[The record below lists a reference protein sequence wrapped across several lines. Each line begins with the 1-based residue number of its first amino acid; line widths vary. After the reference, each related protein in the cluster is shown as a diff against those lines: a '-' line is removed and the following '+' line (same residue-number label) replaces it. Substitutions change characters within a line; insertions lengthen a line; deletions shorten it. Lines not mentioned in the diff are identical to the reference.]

1 MLLFYLENYWCFVE
15 RLHIVREESHPRSQK
30 QKKGNVAFV
39 LFLLRRQLHQPDTS
53 NILWNCFIHFPFSC
67 FFAYMTC
74 HMTVSLF
81 VCVLKCCAYIVF
93 LYVCFSETV
102 VVILCYFFVCDSG
115 ALLIL
120 CVCVR
125 WQPLDRTLG
134 NAYTHNDQS
143 SLTMI
148 ALPPDFFITI
158 MKGNQFSNTY
168 ALSPNPLV
176 RLKKYSKTQ
185 AITHDLP
192 ASTTSA
198 KISPR

>member
-1 MLLFYLENYWCFVE
+1 MFCWEIAHCKRGESSSLSKAEKGKCCFCFVPPSKTTPPT
-15 RLHIVREESHPRSQK
+15 RYFKHFMKLLLSFSLLMFLCLYDLSHDCKSFCVCPQ
-30 QKKGNVAFV
+30 V
-39 LFLLRRQLHQPDTS
+39 LCLY
-53 NILWNCFIHFPFSC
+53 C
-67 FFAYMTC
+67 
-74 HMTVSLF
+74 VSLCLF
-81 VCVLKCCAYIVF
+81 VWDCCGYIV
-93 LYVCFSETV
+93 
-102 VVILCYFFVCDSG
+102 FVCDSG

>member
-1 MLLFYLENYWCFVE
+1 M
-15 RLHIVREESHPRSQK
+15 SHDCKS
-30 QKKGNVAFV
+30 
-39 LFLLRRQLHQPDTS
+39 
-53 NILWNCFIHFPFSC
+53 
-67 FFAYMTC
+67 
-74 HMTVSLF
+74 F

-93 LYVCFSETV
+93 LYVCLSETV

-134 NAYTHNDQS
+134 NAYTHNDRS

-158 MKGNQFSNTY
+158 MKSNQFSNTY
-168 ALSPNPLV
+168 ALSPNSLV
-176 RLKKYSKTQ
+176 RLTQAQ
-185 AITHDLP
+185 AITHDFP
-192 ASTTSA
+192 ASTNLRRLLMGQRYPAFSSH
-198 KISPR
+198 KF

>member
-1 MLLFYLENYWCFVE
+1 MKP
-15 RLHIVREESHPRSQK
+15 LHS
-30 QKKGNVAFV
+30 
-39 LFLLRRQLHQPDTS
+39 
-53 NILWNCFIHFPFSC
+53 FPFSC